1 MLHQEKELFHQEKFY
16 IGCRLFLASIPTIG
30 RRSIIKLYEC
40 FHNSAEEIWEAPL
53 ERIRN
58 SGVLSNKQMEEF
70 QKYRKEYCFSAAEI
84 LMKKAISIVTYGE
97 KGFPKRLLDI
107 ADPPFLLFYRG
118 ELPEDSCPAVAV
130 IGARM
135 CSEYGKKMAIELSM
149 QLARN
154 GVNIISGLASGIDG
168 LSQKAALDAGGKSFG
183 VLGSGA
189 DVCYPSTNYP
199 IYKRLMENGGVIS
212 EYMPGTKPEAYHFP
226 ERNRII
232 SGLADIVLVIE
243 AKEKSG
249 TAITV
254 SMALEQGKEV
264 MAVPGRN
271 IDPLSIGCNRMIRDG
286 AGMVMGVEDLLESL
300 SLQGYS
306 FCKESAE
313 DTKIKQQ
320 TVEDVCSNFR
330 ITHENQEVQKC
341 ARRIYDFC
349 VNEPATTDAI
359 LNNEMKY
366 GKTAE
371 DTKPLLSWMEL
382 NDYLFFRGG
391 FWSIM

>member
-1 MLHQEKELFHQEKFY
+1 MHQNATYHV
-16 IGCRLFLASIPTIG
+16 GCRLFLASIPTIG

-58 SGVLSNKQMEEF
+58 TGVLSNKQMGEF
-70 QKYRKEYCFSAAEI
+70 QKYRKEYCFAVAEMLAA
-84 LMKKAISIVTYGE
+84 KAISIVTYGE
-97 KGFPKRLLDI
+97 KGFPKRLQDI

-118 ELPEDSCPAVAV
+118 KLPEDSCPAVAV

-135 CSEYGKKMAIELSM
+135 CSEYGRKMAMELSS

-183 VLGSGA
+183 ILGSGV

-232 SGLADIVLVIE
+232 SGLSDIVLVIE

-264 MAVPGRN
+264 MALPGRN

-300 SLQGYS
+300 SLQGFS
-306 FCKESAE
+306 FIDHE
-313 DTKIKQQ
+313 DAGTNI
-320 TVEDVCSNFR
+320 R
-330 ITHENQEVQKC
+330 ITHEDKEVQKC
-341 ARRIYDFC
+341 ARRIYEFC
-349 VNEPATTDAI
+349 INAPVTTEAI
-359 LNNEMKY
+359 LDNEMKF
-366 GKTAE
+366 GKTTE
-371 DTKPLLSWMEL
+371 DTKTLLGWMEL
-382 NDYLFFRGG
+382 NDYLFFQGG